1 MDRLELEKRSSV
13 FARDVFSFCRTF
25 RERAGGW
32 KPADQLQAAAASVAA
47 NYRASGR
54 GRSPD
59 EFVAKMGVVNEEADE
74 TVYWLEFV
82 RDTGLSSGPTL
93 VGLLRE
99 ACELRAIFAASYGT
113 ARRNRNARRKAKS
126 RKPGI

>member
-1 MDRLELEKRSSV
+1 LPHA
-13 FARDVFSFCRTF
+13 ARP
-25 RERAGGW
+25 AHAW

-59 EFVAKMGVVNEEADE
+59 EFVAKIGVVNEEADE

-82 RDTGLSSGPTL
+82 RDTGLSATPTL

-99 ACELRAIFAASYGT
+99 ARELRAIFAASYGT
-113 ARRNRNARRKAKS
+113 ARRNRDARRKVRS
-126 RKPGI
+126 RKPADLKPDESP